1 MDTARVTRSY
11 LETLSTASLIEL
23 SDDYG
28 IDIPEHL
35 NRQFIIGELLEASSE
50 DFSDEADLVESD
62 NILQTET
69 LPNSYNETRLSIVL
83 RNPVWC
89 YVYWDFKKKEYAAFL
104 KDPAFIGF
112 SIVFMFFVGE
122 DHDTPADTFE
132 VPISLKDRERFVLM
146 QHPGFYARA
155 ALVAKQKKTKA
166 QLLVES
172 SLLAL
177 PGGLP
182 DLSSKTLNKTVSP
195 VLKLSGL
202 PDILLAQYVN
212 HRQSFS

>member
-1 MDTARVTRSY
+1 MDTSRVTRSY
-11 LETLSTASLIEL
+11 LETLSTASLLEL
-23 SDDYG
+23 SDEYG

-35 NRQFIIGELLEASSE
+35 NRQFIIGELLEASNE
-50 DFSDEADLVESD
+50 NFSDKDDLVETDKISQVE
-62 NILQTET
+62 N
-69 LPNSYNETRLSIVL
+69 LPKSYNETKISVVL

-89 YVYWDFKKKEYAAFL
+89 YVYWDFKKKEYTTYI
-104 KDPAFIGF
+104 KDPEFMGF
-112 SIVFMFFVGE
+112 SIVFMFFVGK

-132 VPISLKDRERFVLM
+132 VPVSLKDRERFVLM
-146 QHPGFYARA
+146 QHPGFYVRA
-155 ALVAKQKKTKA
+155 ALVAKQKNKKS

-172 SLLAL
+172 SLLSL

-182 DLSSKTLNKTVSP
+182 DLSSQTLNKSVSP